1 MNRGFDTRAFS
12 GLIAIYAASTAA
24 CLGTMFLMPAIIDT
38 NIDLGPHIVMIIIVI
53 TVLATF
59 FAVHKASRTLKHYA
73 LIDVSIAVAYF
84 VAFHISSNN
93 GVGDVFS
100 LPLAAV
106 IYFLHL
112 CLQAAVIHILHHSAK
127 S

>member
-1 MNRGFDTRAFS
+1 MKKGFDTRAFS
-12 GLIAIYAASTAA
+12 GLIAIYTASTAA

-38 NIDLGPHIVMIIIVI
+38 NIDLGPHIVMIIIAI

-73 LIDVSIAVAYF
+73 LIDIPIAAAYF
-84 VAFHISSNN
+84 LVLYISANG
-93 GVGDVFS
+93 GVGGMFA
-100 LPLAAV
+100 LPIAALV
-106 IYFLHL
+106 YVLHL
-112 CLQAAVIHILHHSAK
+112 GLQAAMIRAHHSAK